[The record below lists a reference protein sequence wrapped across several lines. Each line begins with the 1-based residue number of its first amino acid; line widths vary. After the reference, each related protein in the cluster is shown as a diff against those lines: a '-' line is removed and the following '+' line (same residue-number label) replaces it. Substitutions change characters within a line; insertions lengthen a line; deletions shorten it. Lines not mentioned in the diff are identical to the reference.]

1 MLLALTGLAIERRKP
16 MTLLVRGLA
25 AATLALVACLPW
37 AAARAGVFY
46 PESFTLPNGM
56 QVVLVKN
63 HRVPVVSHM
72 VWYKCG
78 SADEE
83 PGKSGLAHFLEHL
96 MFKGTPSVPPG
107 EFSKI
112 VARNGGQDNAFT
124 SYDYTGYFQN
134 VAKDRIELVMKL
146 EADRMA
152 NLTLTDAEVDPE
164 RKVILEERRQTLD
177 NSPAQRLGEQMRA
190 AQFMNSPY
198 GRSIIGWEH
207 EMRGLTTQDAIAWHR
222 RYYAPNNAILV
233 VGGDITMAELRPL
246 AEKYY
251 GVIPPRAVPKQARP
265 QEPTQQAARRVT
277 LESAQVRQPSWR
289 RTYLAPSLGRGAVE
303 HAYPL
308 QVLAEILG
316 GGATSRLYRAL
327 VMGGDLAVNASAY
340 YDPAA
345 IDLTTFGISSSPRIG
360 VDVAKV
366 EAAVDRVLA
375 ELLEKG
381 VTEDEVATAKRR
393 LQDSSILA
401 RDSFNSGTR
410 VLGAAL
416 AMGRTIEDVESWPER
431 IGAVTPDQVLAA
443 ARHVFKEHQ
452 SVTGILLPK
461 PTS

>member
-1 MLLALTGLAIERRKP
+1 MTFLL
-16 MTLLVRGLA
+16 RGLTA
-25 AATLALVACLPW
+25 AALALVATLPGTT
-37 AAARAGVFY
+37 ARAGVFN
-46 PESFTLPNGM
+46 PETFTLPNGM
-56 QVVLVKN
+56 QVLVVEN
-63 HRVPVVSHM
+63 HRVPVVTHM

-83 PGKSGLAHFLEHL
+83 PGKSGIAHFLEHL

-134 VAKDRIELVMKL
+134 VAKDRLELVMKL

-152 NLTLTDAEVDPE
+152 NLVLTDAEVDPE

-207 EMRGLTTQDAIAWHR
+207 EMRGLTTSDAIAWHR

-233 VGGDITMAELRPL
+233 VGGDITMAELKPL

-251 GVIPPRAVPKQARP
+251 GAVAARPVPKQARP
-265 QEPTQQAARRVT
+265 QEPTQQTARRVT
-277 LESAQVRQPSWR
+277 MESAQVRQPSWR
-289 RTYLAPSLGRGAVE
+289 RTYLAPSMGRGETE

-308 QVLAEILG
+308 QVLAEIVG

-327 VMGGDLAVNASAY
+327 VMGGDLAVSASAY
-340 YDPAA
+340 YDPSA
-345 IDLTTFGISSSPRIG
+345 IDLTTFGVSGSPRIG
-360 VDVAKV
+360 VDIAKV
-366 EAAVDRVLA
+366 EQSVDRVLA

-381 VTEDEVATAKRR
+381 VTPEEVDSAKRR
-393 LQDSSILA
+393 LRDSAILG
-401 RDSFNSGTR
+401 RDSFNGGAR

-416 AMGRTIEDVESWPER
+416 AMGRAIDDVESWPER
-431 IGAVTPDQVLAA
+431 IGAVTPEQVLAA
-443 ARHVFKEHQ
+443 AKHVFKENQ

>member
-1 MLLALTGLAIERRKP
+1 MSPLGSFRALGALAFLACAALT
-16 MTLLVRGLA
+16 LA
-25 AATLALVACLPW
+25 APRPAGAETGKGVFQPETFTLA
-37 AAARAGVFY
+37 
-46 PESFTLPNGM
+46 NGL
-56 QVVLVKN
+56 QVVVITN
-63 HRVPVVSHM
+63 RRAPVVLHM
-72 VWYKCG
+72 MWYKVG
-78 SADEE
+78 AADEP
-83 PGKSGLAHFLEHL
+83 PGKSGIAHFLEHL

-134 VAKDRIELVMKL
+134 VAKDRLELVMKL

-152 NLTLTDAEVDPE
+152 NLVLTDAEVDPE

-207 EMRGLTTQDAIAWHR
+207 EMRGLTTQDAIDWHK

-233 VGGDITMAELRPL
+233 VGGDITMAELKPL

-251 GVIPPRAVPKQARP
+251 GAVAPRPVPKQARP
-265 QEPTQQAARRVT
+265 QEPQQHAARRVT
-277 LESAQVRQPSWR
+277 LESPQVRQPSWR
-289 RTYLAPSLGRGAVE
+289 RSFLAPSMGRGDTQ
-303 HAYPL
+303 HSYPL
-308 QVLAEILG
+308 QILAEVLG
-316 GGATSRLYRAL
+316 GGATSRLHRTL
-327 VMGGDLAVNASAY
+327 VMNGELAVSASTY
-340 YDPAA
+340 YDPGA
-345 IDLTTFGISSSPRIG
+345 IDLTTFSISASPRIG

-366 EAAVDRVLA
+366 EAAVEKVVA

-381 VTEDEVATAKRR
+381 VTDEEVANAKRR
-393 LQDSSILA
+393 LQDSAILA
-401 RDSFNSGTR
+401 RDSFNAGARTI
-410 VLGAAL
+410 GAAL
-416 AMGRTIEDVESWPER
+416 AMGRTIDDVESWPDR
-431 IGAVTPDQVLAA
+431 IGAVTPQQVLEAA
-443 ARHVFKEHQ
+443 KHVFKENQ

>member
-1 MLLALTGLAIERRKP
+1 MMRIARMAGAAALALLGT
-16 MTLLVRGLA
+16 V
-25 AATLALVACLPW
+25 ATQP
-37 AAARAGVFY
+37 ARAGVFN
-46 PESFTLPNGM
+46 PETFTLPNGM
-56 QVVLVKN
+56 QVVVVEN
-63 HRVPVVSHM
+63 HRVPVITHM

-78 SADEE
+78 SADEQ
-83 PGKSGLAHFLEHL
+83 PGKSGIAHFLEHL

-134 VAKDRIELVMKL
+134 VAKDRLELVMKM

-152 NLTLTDAEVDPE
+152 NLVLTDAEVDPE

-207 EMRGLTTQDAIAWHR
+207 EMRGLTTQDAIDWHK

-233 VGGDITMAELRPL
+233 VGGDITMAELKPL

-251 GVIPPRAVPKQARP
+251 GVIPPRAMPRQARP
-265 QEPTQQAARRVT
+265 QEPAQQAARRVT
-277 LESAQVRQPSWR
+277 LESPQVRQPSWR
-289 RTYLAPSLGRGAVE
+289 RSFLAPSMGRGE
-303 HAYPL
+303 TQHAYPL
-308 QVLAEILG
+308 QILAEVLG

-327 VMGGDLAVNASAY
+327 VLNGELAVSASAY

-345 IDLTTFGISSSPRIG
+345 IDLTTFSVSSSPRIG

-366 EAAVDRVLA
+366 EAAVEKALA

-381 VTEDEVATAKRR
+381 VTDDEVATAKRR
-393 LQDSSILA
+393 LQDSAVLA
-401 RDSFNSGTR
+401 RDSFNAGART
-410 VLGAAL
+410 LGAAL
-416 AMGRTIEDVESWPER
+416 AMGRTIDDVESWPDR
-431 IGAVTPDQVLAA
+431 IGAVTPAQVLEA
-443 ARHVFKEHQ
+443 ARFVFKEHQ